1 MKPSIHLH
9 SLWSKVSADLRRTPA
24 WRRFRIGLVVLT
36 LAVATGCS
44 SGLTT
49 ISRSAPVEYESLG
62 IAQATACGSE
72 LFGGVLTNF
81 IPAGMNSRL
90 DRAYTKALRSK
101 PGATKLRSV
110 SISEHWFFWLLGST
124 RCVTITGEA
133 LR

>member
-1 MKPSIHLH
+1 MIGIRGTQGIASATRRRHL
-9 SLWSKVSADLRRTPA
+9 LRS
-24 WRRFRIGLVVLT
+24 T
-36 LAVATGCS
+36 LAGFVILATAGCS

-49 ISRSAPVEYESLG
+49 VARSAPTEYESLG
-62 IAQATACGSE
+62 ITQATACGSE

-90 DRAYTKALRSK
+90 DRAYTKALNKK
-101 PGATKLRSV
+101 PGASKLRSV

-124 RCVTITGEA
+124 RCITITGEA